1 MASNK
6 MFYFILLS
14 AICLC
19 SADLGVVYVRPTGS
33 GEEWQDHYCINYN
46 PQFHKLPHDR
56 EQATIHS
63 LLDLSSDLGCLESHA
78 YDNVQADNRVVA
90 IARGNCT
97 FSEKAV
103 MAQKHKSSSILIV
116 SEDVLVPIG
125 NRTEYNFINI
135 TVASIQTKDFKQIQN
150 LGSKIEVML
159 FSPGLR
165 DEFDP
170 CMVVLFLLAV
180 GCVTIGG
187 YWSGLRRNE
196 RSEKSQKSKRRKRK
210 SKKGKKD
217 GDDEDSDEEN
227 DTVDLTLPSIIFFV
241 IMSSTFLVLL
251 FFFYDYLV
259 YIVIVL
265 FCLAGAVGLYGCTQP
280 IWNFIPLNTRLP
292 ANKVPCF
299 SDRPQLKNLVL
310 ALMCLGVS
318 TFWGIQRHES
328 YAWVIQ
334 DFLGVTF
341 CINILRIIQMPNLKI
356 CGALLIA
363 LFVYDIFFVFITPL
377 ITSSGKSIMVDVATG
392 GSSKTGEQLPMVFQV
407 PRLTSSP
414 LNVCDLPMSLL
425 GFGDV
430 IIPGL
435 LIGFNH
441 GIDLKVQS
449 KKIYFTA
456 SVIGYGVGLLFT
468 FAALYFMATGQPAL
482 LYLVP
487 CTLVPT
493 MLIGCC
499 RGEFKLMWNGDKK
512 CPKKDD
518 DLRDDATDRV
528 IPPTGAQSNTADTDS
543 VRISI
548 SSTSSTDE
556 LLH

>member
-1 MASNK
+1 MAN
-6 MFYFILLS
+6 MIFVYFVLLS
-14 AICLC
+14 AVGLC
-19 SADLGVVYVRPTGS
+19 SAELGVVYVRPAGS
-33 GEEWQDHYCINYN
+33 GVEWQDHYCINYN
-46 PQFHKLPHDR
+46 PQFHKLPHYR
-56 EQATIHS
+56 EQATSHS
-63 LLDLSSDLGCLESHA
+63 LVDLSSDLGCFDSHA
-78 YDNVQADNRVVA
+78 YDNIKTGDRVVA
-90 IARGNCT
+90 IGRGNCT
-97 FSEKAV
+97 FSEKAL
-103 MAQKHKSSSILIV
+103 MAQQHKSSALLIV
-116 SEDVLVPIG
+116 TEDVLIPSA
-125 NRTEYNFINI
+125 NRTEYKMINI
-135 TVASIQTKDFKQIQN
+135 TVVGIQTKDFTQIQN
-150 LGSKIEVML
+150 LGPNVEVLMY
-159 FSPGLR
+159 SPGLR

-170 CMVVLFLLAV
+170 CLVVLFVVAV

-187 YWSGLRRNE
+187 YWSGVRRYE
-196 RSEKSQKSKRRKRK
+196 RSEKSQNSKKRKRK

-217 GDDEDSDEEN
+217 DEDDDSDEEA

-259 YIVIVL
+259 YVVIVM
-265 FCLAGAVGLYGCTQP
+265 FCLAGAAGLYGCTQP
-280 IWNFIPLNTRLP
+280 LWSHIPFNKRLP
-292 ANKVPCF
+292 PNKVPCF

-310 ALMCLGVS
+310 AVLCIGVS

-356 CGALLIA
+356 CGALLMA

-377 ITSSGKSIMVDVATG
+377 ITKSGKSIMVDVATG
-392 GSSKTGEQLPMVFQV
+392 GSSTTGEQLPMVFEV
-407 PRLTSSP
+407 PRLTPSP

-449 KKIYFTA
+449 KKIYFTVA
-456 SVIGYGVGLLFT
+456 VIGYGVGLLFT
-468 FAALYFMATGQPAL
+468 FAALYFMETGQPAL

-493 MLIGCC
+493 MVIGCC
-499 RGEFKLMWNGDKK
+499 RREFKLLWNGNKK

-518 DLRDDATDRV
+518 DFRDETTERV
-528 IPPTGAQSNTADTDS
+528 IPPTGAESNTADTDS